1 MIVFWWNIQV
11 SAFLGNFCNIDHAA
25 AHNYNLTVEH
35 NRRINSLLDTGYVG
49 CECCQNNA
57 AFASPTACLIAGPT
71 ELSEPVVPGFSTFV
85 ESDNS
90 ANTPFVTELSKFVHI
105 HQTAINWGLVNFK
118 VPCMKNRPDW
128 CIKVYSAG
136 VRNGVICLDETN
148 SHLTNLNFIA
158 GSNRTQTFWRYLYVL

>member
-1 MIVFWWNIQV
+1 MIVLGGMFKV
-11 SAFLGNFCNIDHAA
+11 ESALLGDFCNIDHAA

-35 NRRINSLLDTGYVG
+35 NCRINSLLDTGYVG

-85 ESDNS
+85 ESDNQ
-90 ANTPFVTELSKFVHI
+90 ALI
-105 HQTAINWGLVNFK
+105 HLCYRAQQICAYPSNGHQLGLVNFK

-136 VRNGVICLDETN
+136 VRRWNDLFG
-148 SHLTNLNFIA
+148 
-158 GSNRTQTFWRYLYVL
+158 